1 MQILDFD
8 PTTFT
13 VAQLRKVLNLHAIQY
28 DSSAP
33 KSTLIE
39 IFNKEIAPNSKK
51 LLSEYNAK
59 VENMN
64 DDGFVNAS
72 DVEKPSEKS
81 TTSEKASTLFV
92 SDTES
97 DDSNEKINVSKS
109 RNKTKKISKPKS
121 RASSGTRNSTSRS
134 TSRTKSPE
142 SESDTESKD
151 DEAKP
156 ASRSSSR
163 LSSRSNRSKPL
174 NSLFDLDDS
183 VLNIRKSS
191 KNTKAKLRNT
201 LKLKTKKTIESTP
214 EVTESSDIEKEKVE
228 QQAKKETEKVEQP
241 AKKEIHKESTPE
253 NTNFSKENV
262 FQSPPGS
269 STKKRKH
276 QDAEEGDD
284 STLVKKIK
292 PSQRTAEENRS
303 LFEDDN
309 DSDVEFIEEFIR
321 TETKK
326 KAPVARSG
334 STQTRAPSSS
344 SKKEHKKKETS
355 LISPGS
361 ASKIK
366 KPKSLSKRVTPKKSG
381 DRSVSSPTTNEK
393 SFKSIE
399 DETKDFDA
407 ELKKIQSKK
416 NQSQAS
422 PDLAKLLGITIQG
435 FEPPVVTPSKAKDLT
450 PAKDESTPVT
460 NIEKQ
465 LIGNNRTSRKETP
478 KNLNRSNE
486 KPKKTYTKI
495 QTARK
500 RSSNTLTPSAKIKST
515 KKLSPLVTKSAL
527 TPKPRL
533 ISLGSQ
539 KYETDDESDE
549 EDISELTKPVSPTKN
564 DSANAST
571 KHFALPFSIRRLLL
585 SMFLWVL
592 ICSGGLFGL
601 WYYEQKYAVGYC
613 GQEIDLPTFANSDN
627 EYLNKLGQ
635 VLDTNFKPECI
646 NCPLHARCYTN
657 LEIGCFEDFMEYKPW
672 YDFIVPGHKKCIP
685 DTKKAEKLE
694 IMIDV
699 ALDLLRSKNA
709 AIQCGQN
716 PNDEESGI
724 KLNDL
729 HDLLLSMKAPYITI
743 DEFEELWDR
752 SVIELEKEPDIIVR
766 QVR

>member
-1 MQILDFD
+1 M
-8 PTTFT
+8 
-13 VAQLRKVLNLHAIQY
+13 RKVLNLHEIQY

-33 KSTLIE
+33 KSSLIE

-64 DDGFVNAS
+64 DDDFINAS
-72 DVEKPSEKS
+72 DFDKPSEKS
-81 TTSEKASTLFV
+81 TTSEKASALFV

-97 DDSNEKINVSKS
+97 DGENEKIDVSKT
-109 RNKTKKISKPKS
+109 RNKTKKVTKPKL
-121 RASSGTRNSTSRS
+121 RASSGNQKSTSRS
-134 TSRTKSPE
+134 SSRTKSPE

-163 LSSRSNRSKPL
+163 LSSRGNRSKPL

-183 VLNIRKSS
+183 VLNLRKPS
-191 KNTKAKLRNT
+191 KNSKSKLRTT
-201 LKLKTKKTIESTP
+201 LKLKTKKTAESTP
-214 EVTESSDIEKEKVE
+214 EVTETSDTEKEKVE
-228 QQAKKETEKVEQP
+228 EPVKKETG
-241 AKKEIHKESTPE
+241 KESTPE
-253 NTNFSKENV
+253 TTNFSKENV

-276 QDAEEGDD
+276 QDAEEEDDD

-303 LFEDDN
+303 LFDDDN
-309 DSDVEFIEEFIR
+309 DSDVEFLEEFMR

-326 KAPVARSG
+326 SPKVLKSG
-334 STQTRAPSSS
+334 NSQTLAPSSS
-344 SKKEHKKKETS
+344 TKKEPKKKEI
-355 LISPGS
+355 LLFSPGS
-361 ASKIK
+361 ASKVK
-366 KPKSLSKRVTPKKSG
+366 KPKSLTKKVTPKKSG
-381 DRSVSSPTTNEK
+381 EKLVPSAATNDK

-399 DETKDFDA
+399 EETKDFDT
-407 ELKKIQSKK
+407 ELKKIQNKK
-416 NQSQAS
+416 NQPQVN

-435 FEPPVVTPSKAKDLT
+435 FEPPVVTPSKTKDILKDLT

-460 NIEKQ
+460 KVEKQ
-465 LIGNNRTSRKETP
+465 QITNNSASKTETP
-478 KNLNRSNE
+478 KKLNTSNE
-486 KPKKTYTKI
+486 KPKKKSTKI

-500 RSSNTLTPSAKIKST
+500 RPSNVSTPSTKGKST
-515 KKLSPLVTKSAL
+515 KKISPLVTKSAL

-539 KYETDDESDE
+539 KYESDDESDE
-549 EDISELTKPVSPTKN
+549 EDVSEIRKPVTATKDVDSAGTSTKP
-564 DSANAST
+564 
-571 KHFALPFSIRRLLL
+571 FALPFSIRRFLL
-585 SMFLWVL
+585 SMFLWVFV
-592 ICSGGLFGL
+592 CSGGLFGL

-613 GQEIDLPTFANSDN
+613 GQEIDQPTFINYDN

-635 VLDTNFKPECI
+635 LLDTNFKPECI
-646 NCPLHARCYTN
+646 NCPLHARCYAN

-672 YDFIVPGHKKCIP
+672 FDFIVPGHKKCIP